1 MERYVILEIYHLP
14 SGNDMASAVIVRD
27 DDHTL
32 KYNVL
37 LQSKPNP
44 GNDGKKPV
52 MVCKFNKACNSI
64 ETQFICHA
72 SDNSELSKWTK
83 NTVII
88 NDF

>member
-27 DDHTL
+27 DDRTL

-44 GNDGKKPV
+44 GNDGKKPFRAEGL
-52 MVCKFNKACNSI
+52 KGQRGRSP
-64 ETQFICHA
+64 
-72 SDNSELSKWTK
+72 
-83 NTVII
+83 
-88 NDF
+88 